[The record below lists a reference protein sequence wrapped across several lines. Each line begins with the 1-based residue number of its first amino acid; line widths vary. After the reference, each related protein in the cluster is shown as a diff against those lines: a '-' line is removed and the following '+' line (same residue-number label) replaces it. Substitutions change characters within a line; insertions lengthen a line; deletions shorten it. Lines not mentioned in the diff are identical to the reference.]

1 MKGEHI
7 IVKSGPE
14 CREHGG
20 GLQQGHHLLPPV
32 IKAQLH
38 YTCMCDQLQQDGQS
52 ICDALFLFQHVIF
65 IPYSIVTRLLF
76 LNSASINKNLSMQ
89 VKEMRFKLGFR
100 QQMLNSVLPT
110 QEYGSG
116 RIRIRERLPFRPGI
130 VIRLKS

>member
-1 MKGEHI
+1 
-7 IVKSGPE
+7 
-14 CREHGG
+14 
-20 GLQQGHHLLPPV
+20 
-32 IKAQLH
+32 
-38 YTCMCDQLQQDGQS
+38 
-52 ICDALFLFQHVIF
+52 
-65 IPYSIVTRLLF
+65 
-76 LNSASINKNLSMQ
+76 MQ